1 MIENTVYSSRCYFIM
16 AVVSFFMADVH
27 FPRVTLTNNTVWFNF
42 VIYNFIL
49 NSLSLKKKKTSHLC
63 ATQSICN
70 RDPAEGFGQTST
82 FFQSFKEQSIL
93 QQQKRGPEIL
103 GIWVF
108 KTPQRR
114 RYASVVLMGGRQRRG
129 GDAREYNRLLV
140 SYLPP
145 LKNKYIKLGG
155 PLFVCEG
162 SMAWGDT
169 GPGLFEKPLTSLDA
183 SN

>member
-82 FFQSFKEQSIL
+82 FFQSFLML
-93 QQQKRGPEIL
+93 QL
-103 GIWVF
+103 GGSSSG
-108 KTPQRR
+108 K
-114 RYASVVLMGGRQRRG
+114 SL
-129 GDAREYNRLLV
+129 RLLQ
-140 SYLPP
+140 P
-145 LKNKYIKLGG
+145 
-155 PLFVCEG
+155 F
-162 SMAWGDT
+162 T
-169 GPGLFEKPLTSLDA
+169 LTSAIPDLL
-183 SN
+183 NLVR